1 MTFSSSSGQFF
12 NAPITLKETVNR
24 GTVTAVFQE
33 FFEF

>member
-24 GTVTAVFQE
+24 ETVTALLLSRIF
-33 FFEF
+33 